1 MKTTEE
7 QGFLTNKKAK
17 TFQTNFD
24 NSPRRHF
31 KILTWLRIWKNDQKA
46 SDSCYNFN
54 ISNVG
59 YSETTFNDIQPRPRV
74 SIPAA
79 ISVKERTLGTSLI
92 DIFLSSDPNVISW

>member
-31 KILTWLRIWKNDQKA
+31 KILT
-46 SDSCYNFN
+46 
-54 ISNVG
+54 
-59 YSETTFNDIQPRPRV
+59 
-74 SIPAA
+74 
-79 ISVKERTLGTSLI
+79 
-92 DIFLSSDPNVISW
+92 